1 MKMLVSCL
9 LAAIFIMSGSAHGEE
24 ARYLQVIGET
34 DWESD
39 QAYKLMVRDW
49 ALDAVAGG
57 ADELQT
63 VLNDRAEA
71 AGKPRNITVDYGLN
85 DRVRVRIG
93 KAEGRNWWGLL
104 YPEEAGMD
112 GEVIYYS
119 VIVDWLLALFGLE

>member
-1 MKMLVSCL
+1 MKMLVCCL
-9 LAAIFIMSGSAHGEE
+9 LAAIFIMSGSAQGEG

-39 QAYKLMVRDW
+39 QAYKLIVRDW
-49 ALDAVAGG
+49 ALEAVLCG
-57 ADELQT
+57 AEDMQAA
-63 VLNDRAEA
+63 LNDRAEA
-71 AGKPRNITVDYGLN
+71 AGRPRNITVDNGLN

-93 KAEGRNWWGLL
+93 KAEGRNWFGLL

-119 VIVDWLLALFGLE
+119 AIVDWLLAFFGLE